1 MHMPPLV
8 ARHTFS
14 AIAFATISLSM
25 MNAYGQNAAA
35 PTELEA
41 KTFQSAA
48 GGKTLPYRFLT
59 PLKIE
64 EGKKYPLL
72 LCLHGAGERGNN
84 NTAQVG
90 HFSPLFT
97 ATARAAHPCYV
108 VIPQVPSG
116 QIWAT
121 YGWSTKTDAMAEKPS
136 ETMTL
141 AKELVDET
149 MKKHAVDPKR
159 IYVTGLSMGG
169 YGTWEFTQR
178 WPELVAAAAPIC
190 GGGDIAQ
197 AAKLK
202 AVPIWAFHGDKDTVI
217 KPEASSA
224 MIDALKAAGGKP
236 KFTLYPG
243 VGHNSWSPAFR
254 DAELLTWMFAQKKE

>member
-1 MHMPPLV
+1 MPAPCFL
-8 ARHTFS
+8 ARQTIFS
-14 AIAFATISLSM
+14 MALAAAWFST
-25 MNAYGQNAAA
+25 MNAFGQNATA

-41 KTFQSAA
+41 KTFQSAT
-48 GGKTLPYRFLT
+48 GGKTLSYRFLT

-64 EGKKYPLL
+64 ESKKYPLL

-90 HFSPLFT
+90 HFSPLFS

-121 YGWSTKTDAMAEKPS
+121 YGWSTKTNAMAEKPS
-136 ETMTL
+136 ETMSL

-149 MKKHAVDPKR
+149 IKKHAVDPKR

-178 WPELVAAAAPIC
+178 WPEIVAAAAPVC
-190 GGGDIAQ
+190 GGGDLTQ
-197 AAKLK
+197 AARLK
-202 AVPIWAFHGDKDTVI
+202 DVPIWAFHGDKDTVI

-224 MIDALKAAGGKP
+224 MIDALKSAGGKP

-243 VGHNSWSPAFR
+243 VGHNSWAPAFR
-254 DAELLTWMFAQKKE
+254 DAELLKWMFAQKKE